1 MLTVRLTATAKR
13 DIARVLRR
21 TKDEFGEHQA
31 KRYARLIERSIER
44 VSKFPWLGRFRLRTR
59 EVRFLHLKQPG
70 HDAAHYLVYEVHPE
84 HLDIL
89 RLMHE
94 RQDEVKAL
102 RKLV

>member
-1 MLTVRLTATAKR
+1 MLTLRLTATAKR

-31 KRYARLIERSIER
+31 RRYPRLIERGIER
-44 VSKFPWLGRFRLRTR
+44 ISELPWLGRFRLRTR
-59 EVRFLHLKQPG
+59 EIRFLHLKQPG
-70 HDAAHYLVYEVHPE
+70 HDAAHYLVYEVHHE
-84 HLDIL
+84 RIDIL

-102 RKLV
+102 TKLV